1 MTSTRT
7 DAEGTAPWEARDRWA
22 RLPDGPGTG
31 LRTAATYGALA
42 VRRDEALKEL
52 YAALRRADVPGT
64 RLDLYGEPAVYT
76 RGTRTRVLGRYFL
89 TQRVL
94 GDGSVLETG
103 SVPVRCTDA
112 AVDLVRDLA
121 SPRRVA

>member
-7 DAEGTAPWEARDRWA
+7 DAEGTAPEEGRRRWTRVPA
-22 RLPDGPGTG
+22 GPDAGVRAVT
-31 LRTAATYGALA
+31 TYGALA
-42 VRRDEALKEL
+42 VRRDEALKQL

-76 RGTRTRVLGRYFL
+76 RNTRTRVLGRYFL

-94 GDGSVLETG
+94 DDGSVLETG
-103 SVPVRCTDA
+103 SVPVQYTDA
-112 AVDLVRDLA
+112 AVGLVRDLA
-121 SPRRVA
+121 